1 MSREKI
7 GRQPFFMDLEH
18 RMAQQPDE
26 QLLERAEQ
34 LLREGKHQ
42 QASPLLE
49 EYLHSHRDSAR
60 AWWALSFALQD
71 RLEQIECIE
80 KVLVLKPS
88 HSAAYAR
95 LQKLKTA
102 QSSVPGKPLQTA
114 PAAPRAKKPSK
125 TLQYAVLAVMG
136 CFALGLI
143 GAAGVFLLRG
153 GRAAPRPQA
162 PAGSQAA
169 EISLPPT
176 WTPTISPTPPAT
188 RTPIAA
194 FSTLALSTPNNQPAL
209 QTAIALS
216 KVGVSP
222 GYNAPDFSLV
232 EVSDNSTVR
241 LSDYKGRGVIIY
253 FWATWCR
260 YCNQEMDDIQAIY
273 NDYYG
278 SGVTVLGLDV
288 GESASLARKYRNAK
302 GLTFP
307 ILDDSSNQV
316 AATFHITGFPT
327 HVFVDPN
334 GVITYIASGALDYN
348 NLELLVREMMNMQ

>member
-1 MSREKI
+1 M
-7 GRQPFFMDLEH
+7 
-18 RMAQQPDE
+18 
-26 QLLERAEQ
+26 
-34 LLREGKHQ
+34 
-42 QASPLLE
+42 
-49 EYLHSHRDSAR
+49 
-60 AWWALSFALQD
+60 
-71 RLEQIECIE
+71 
-80 KVLVLKPS
+80 
-88 HSAAYAR
+88 
-95 LQKLKTA
+95 
-102 QSSVPGKPLQTA
+102 PGKPLQTA

-209 QTAIALS
+209 QTAIASS

-253 FWATWCR
+253 LVKHTATRKWTIFRRSKSFFWRGRAPPVF
-260 YCNQEMDDIQAIY
+260 
-273 NDYYG
+273 G
-278 SGVTVLGLDV
+278 V
-288 GESASLARKYRNAK
+288 GESASLARQYRNAK
-302 GLTFP
+302 GFTGCSGAGAAPLCFCVGAGPRRRAIKKKNNAAFP